1 MINEA
6 QKYRFPVIET
16 QIFPN
21 VLFFGILYHFKG
33 ICFEVCE
40 NYQKR
45 SFRNRYIIG
54 TTQGKLNM
62 SIPLQKGKNESQ
74 AIRLVNIS
82 YDFNW
87 QQQQWNAIQSAYGKS
102 PYFIYYKDEI
112 QDLIFQKTNSLFEFN
127 QKIIQMICSLIK
139 LPCEFEYTTD
149 FNPENSISFYN
160 KINLQSN
167 TGQAEYYQVFQ
178 KDRFIPNLSILDT
191 LFRLGPET
199 LLYVKSTKS
208 LLDKLI

>member
-1 MINEA
+1 M
-6 QKYRFPVIET
+6 
-16 QIFPN
+16 
-21 VLFFGILYHFKG
+21 
-33 ICFEVCE
+33 
-40 NYQKR
+40 
-45 SFRNRYIIG
+45 
-54 TTQGKLNM
+54 
-62 SIPLQKGKNESQ
+62 
-74 AIRLVNIS
+74 
-82 YDFNW
+82 
-87 QQQQWNAIQSAYGKS
+87 
-102 PYFIYYKDEI
+102 
-112 QDLIFQKTNSLFEFN
+112 IFQKTNSLFEFN

-191 LFRLGPET
+191 LFHLGPET

>member
-1 MINEA
+1 M
-6 QKYRFPVIET
+6 
-16 QIFPN
+16 
-21 VLFFGILYHFKG
+21 FFLEYFITLKEYALKCVKT
-33 ICFEVCE
+33 IK
-40 NYQKR
+40 KR

-191 LFRLGPET
+191 LF
-199 LLYVKSTKS
+199 
-208 LLDKLI
+208 I